1 MPNPFKI
8 ASKIIC
14 FVLVLGV
21 FACNHATKKP
31 DKKTVKKV
39 QKVKPKEY
47 KEVKYTKPQLIAFF
61 DSVCK
66 LPVEPLANK
75 AAYYADSVFKT
86 FTKPVNRQLS
96 VVDFVLLKQAIR
108 AKRINAHIAKKIFGE
123 FTVDSNCNSNGLL
136 GSVKKGYVYLSFY
149 PFVRN
154 KNKFDEFAVGVGVR
168 NHCEGAMLYYFR
180 ADKIIAKQDGYSRY
194 GDDPAY
200 FKNIDDE
207 NIVYRRHEFTDGSGI
222 WWNNY
227 FFYKYNGDK
236 LIPVLNEPESCNA
249 QAFWALRIL
258 WLESKIQKTNPLTI
272 KIVYHQQFYNDN
284 NEVYFNYGPIFL
296 NDSTSIKYTWDEC
309 SKTLRGQYQ
318 QSKLSKAQI
327 LSYYPTDNE
336 YLFINSH
343 YKLLKTL
350 LVDKKQRP
358 WLLDYL
364 NKTKNYY
371 SNTGE
376 SKVK

>member
-8 ASKIIC
+8 FCNAVCLIFLLVVMGCHRESKPI
-14 FVLVLGV
+14 
-21 FACNHATKKP
+21 HKKLP
-31 DKKTVKKV
+31 KKV
-39 QKVKPKEY
+39 VNAKEKEY
-47 KEVKYTKPQLIAFF
+47 VEVKYTEPQLIAFF
-61 DSVCK
+61 DSVGK

-86 FTKPVNRQLS
+86 FTKPVSRQLS
-96 VVDFVLLKQAIR
+96 VADFALLKQAIR

-149 PFVRN
+149 PFSRN
-154 KNKFDEFAVGVGVR
+154 ENKFDEFAVGMGDR

-194 GDDPAY
+194 GNDPAY
-200 FKNIDDE
+200 FKNIDGE
-207 NIVYRRHEFTDGSGI
+207 NIVYRRYEFTDGSGI

-227 FFYKYNGDK
+227 FFYKYNGDN

-272 KIVYHQQFYNDN
+272 KMVYHQQFYNDN
-284 NEVYFNYGPIFL
+284 NDVYFNYGPIFL
-296 NDSTSIKYTWDEC
+296 NDSTSIKYTWDES

-327 LSYYPTDNE
+327 LSYYLTDNE

-343 YKLLKTL
+343 YQLLKAL
-350 LVDKKQRP
+350 LVDKKQRA

-364 NKTKNYY
+364 NKTKSHYA
-371 SNTGE
+371 NT
-376 SKVK
+376 SKSKGK